1 MRTFTELSK
10 KVTDSFIQNIIFID
24 DKAYNN
30 GQNDQHEFDAQEV
43 TEIFSRKV
51 KFVQFISPR

>member
-30 GQNDQHEFDAQEV
+30 GQNDQHEFDD
-43 TEIFSRKV
+43 SR
-51 KFVQFISPR
+51 SH